1 MPEKK
6 EKKLTGPQKA
16 AILMLALGEQTAA
29 ELVKYLSAD
38 EIKKLGMEMS
48 NLRGVDPKTT
58 TEVLA
63 EFSEQFQ
70 DSEAIRVLGE
80 EYFRHLLPN
89 ALGPEK
95 AQDVIKSIE
104 KEKEK
109 IPFKNVREMD
119 ARVLANFLRAEHPQ
133 TIALVMAHLG
143 EEKAA
148 QVLSHL
154 PSGLQF
160 EVINR
165 IVNLETVPA
174 DIVREIDEALEQELL
189 SLGGEMHQIL
199 GGVQKVAEILNRC
212 DRKTSDAVLQ
222 ALEEADSEMAER
234 VRKLMFVF
242 DDLVAVPDVGIREIL
257 KEVDN
262 KDLVVAL
269 KTASEE
275 LKNKIFRNL
284 SKRAAQIL
292 EEDLAVL
299 GPVRLSEVEAAQQRI
314 IEVARRLE
322 KEGRIVLA
330 GGEGGDALV

>member
-6 EKKLTGPQKA
+6 DKKLSGPQKA
-16 AILMLALGEQTAA
+16 AILMLALGEQVAA
-29 ELVKYLSAD
+29 ELLKYLKPE
-38 EIKKLGMEMS
+38 EIKKLGIEMS
-48 NLRGVDPKTT
+48 NLRGVDQKTT
-58 TEVLA
+58 ADVLA
-63 EFSEQFQ
+63 EFNDQFQ
-70 DSEAIRVLGE
+70 DSDAIRVLGE
-80 EYFRHLLPN
+80 EYFKNLLPN
-89 ALGPEK
+89 ALDPEK
-95 AQDVIKSIE
+95 AQEVIRSIE
-104 KEKEK
+104 KEKERV
-109 IPFKNVREMD
+109 PFKNIRDMD

-143 EEKAA
+143 EDKAA

-165 IVNLETVPA
+165 IVNLETVPSE
-174 DIVREIDEALEQELL
+174 IVREVDEALEQELL
-189 SLGGEMHQIL
+189 SLGGEMHKIL
-199 GGVQKVAEILNRC
+199 GGVPKVAEILNRC
-212 DRKTSDAVLQ
+212 DRKTADAVLQ
-222 ALEEADSEMAER
+222 ALEEADTEMAER

-292 EEDLAVL
+292 EEDLSVL

>member
-1 MPEKK
+1 MAEKK
-6 EKKLTGPQKA
+6 DKKLTGSQKA
-16 AILMLALGEQTAA
+16 AILMLALGEQVAA
-29 ELVKYLSAD
+29 ELIKYLNAD
-38 EIKKLGMEMS
+38 EVKKLGIEMS

-58 TEVLA
+58 TEVLT
-63 EFSEQFQ
+63 EFSDQFQ

-80 EYFRHLLPN
+80 EYFRQLLPN

-109 IPFKNVREMD
+109 IPFKNIRDMD
-119 ARVLANFLRAEHPQ
+119 AKLLANFLRAEHPQ
-133 TIALVMAHLG
+133 TIALVLAHLG
-143 EEKAA
+143 EEKSA
-148 QVLSHL
+148 QVLYHL
-154 PSGLQF
+154 PTGLQF

-165 IVNLETVPA
+165 IVNLETVPTE
-174 DIVREIDEALEQELL
+174 IVREVDDALENELL
-189 SLGGEMHQIL
+189 SLGGEMQQIL
-199 GGVQKVAEILNRC
+199 GGVRKVAEILNRC
-212 DRKTSDAVLQ
+212 DRRTSDSILQ
-222 ALEEADSEMAER
+222 AMEEADAETAEK

-242 DDLVAVPDVGIREIL
+242 DDLVAVPDVGIRELL

-275 LKNKIFRNL
+275 LKQKIFRNL

-299 GPVRLSEVEAAQQRI
+299 GPVRLSEVETAQQRI

-322 KEGRIVLA
+322 KEGRIILA

>member
-1 MPEKK
+1 MAEKK
-6 EKKLTGPQKA
+6 DKKLTGSQKA
-16 AILMLALGEQTAA
+16 AILMLALGEQVAA
-29 ELVKYLSAD
+29 ELIKYLNAD
-38 EIKKLGMEMS
+38 EVKKLGIEMS

-58 TEVLA
+58 TEVLT
-63 EFSEQFQ
+63 EFSDQFQ

-80 EYFRHLLPN
+80 EYFRQLLPN

-109 IPFKNVREMD
+109 IPFKNIRDMD
-119 ARVLANFLRAEHPQ
+119 AKVLANFLRAEHPQ
-133 TIALVMAHLG
+133 TIALVLAHLG
-143 EEKAA
+143 EEKSA
-148 QVLSHL
+148 QVLYHL
-154 PSGLQF
+154 PTGLQF

-165 IVNLETVPA
+165 IVNLETVPTE
-174 DIVREIDEALEQELL
+174 IVREVDDALENELL
-189 SLGGEMHQIL
+189 SLGGEMQQIL
-199 GGVQKVAEILNRC
+199 GGVRKVAEILNRC
-212 DRKTSDAVLQ
+212 DRRTSDSILQ
-222 ALEEADSEMAER
+222 AMEEADAETAEK

-242 DDLVAVPDVGIREIL
+242 DDLVAVPDVGIRELL

-275 LKNKIFRNL
+275 LKQKIFRNL

-299 GPVRLSEVEAAQQRI
+299 GPVRLSEVETAQQRI

-322 KEGRIVLA
+322 KEGRIILA

>member
-1 MPEKK
+1 M
-6 EKKLTGPQKA
+6 G
-16 AILMLALGEQTAA
+16 
-29 ELVKYLSAD
+29 
-38 EIKKLGMEMS
+38 

-58 TEVLA
+58 ADVLA
-63 EFSEQFQ
+63 EFNDQFQ
-70 DSEAIRVLGE
+70 DTDSIRVLGE
-80 EYFRHLLPN
+80 EYFKNLLPN
-89 ALGPEK
+89 ALDPEK
-95 AQDVIKSIE
+95 AQEVIRAIE
-104 KEKEK
+104 KEKERM
-109 IPFKNVREMD
+109 PFKNIRELD

-148 QVLSHL
+148 QVISHL
-154 PSGLQF
+154 PQGLQF

-165 IVNLETVPA
+165 IVNLETVPS
-174 DIVREIDEALEQELL
+174 DIVREVDEALEQELL
-189 SLGGEMHQIL
+189 SLGGEMQQIL

-212 DRKTSDAVLQ
+212 DRKTADTILQ
-222 ALEEADSEMAER
+222 ALEEADAELAER

-314 IEVARRLE
+314 LEVARRLE

>member
-38 EIKKLGMEMS
+38 EIKKLGIEMS
-48 NLRGVDPKTT
+48 NLRGVDSKTT
-58 TEVLA
+58 NEILT
-63 EFSEQFQ
+63 EFSEQFR
-70 DSEAIRVLGE
+70 DSESIRILGE
-80 EYFRHLLPN
+80 EYFKNLLPS

-95 AQDVIKSIE
+95 AQDVMKSIE
-104 KEKEK
+104 REKEK
-109 IPFKNVREMD
+109 IPFKNIREMD

-133 TIALVMAHLG
+133 TIALVMSHLG

-165 IVNLETVPA
+165 IVSLETVPFE
-174 DIVREIDEALEQELL
+174 IVREVDEALEQELL
-189 SLGGEMHQIL
+189 SLGKEMHQVL

-222 ALEEADSEMAER
+222 ALEEADTETAEK

-242 DDLVAVPDVGIREIL
+242 DDLVAVPDIGIREIL

-322 KEGRIVLA
+322 KEGRVVLA

>member
-1 MPEKK
+1 MAEKK
-6 EKKLTGPQKA
+6 DKKLTGSQKA
-16 AILMLALGEQTAA
+16 AILMLALGEQVAA
-29 ELVKYLSAD
+29 ELIKYLNAD
-38 EIKKLGMEMS
+38 EVKKLGIEMS

-58 TEVLA
+58 TEVLT
-63 EFSEQFQ
+63 EFSDQFQ

-80 EYFRHLLPN
+80 EYFRQLLPN

-109 IPFKNVREMD
+109 IPFKNIRDMD
-119 ARVLANFLRAEHPQ
+119 AKVLANFLRAEHPQ
-133 TIALVMAHLG
+133 TIALVLAHLG
-143 EEKAA
+143 EEKSA
-148 QVLSHL
+148 QVLYHL
-154 PSGLQF
+154 PTGLQF

-165 IVNLETVPA
+165 IVSLETVPSE
-174 DIVREIDEALEQELL
+174 IVREVDDALENELL
-189 SLGGEMHQIL
+189 SLGGEMQQIL
-199 GGVQKVAEILNRC
+199 GGVRKVAEILNRC
-212 DRKTSDAVLQ
+212 DRRTSDSILQ
-222 ALEEADSEMAER
+222 AMEEADAETAEK

-242 DDLVAVPDVGIREIL
+242 DDLVAVPDVGIRELL

-275 LKNKIFRNL
+275 LKQKIFRNL

-299 GPVRLSEVEAAQQRI
+299 GPVRLSEVETAQQRI

-322 KEGRIVLA
+322 KEGRIILA

>member
-6 EKKLTGPQKA
+6 DKKLSGPQKA
-16 AILMLALGEQTAA
+16 AILMLALGEQVAA
-29 ELVKYLSAD
+29 ELLKYLKPE
-38 EIKKLGMEMS
+38 EIKKLGIEMG

-58 TEVLA
+58 ADVLA
-63 EFSEQFQ
+63 EFNDQFQ
-70 DSEAIRVLGE
+70 DTDSIRVLGE
-80 EYFRHLLPN
+80 EYFKNLLPN
-89 ALGPEK
+89 ALDPEK
-95 AQDVIKSIE
+95 AQEVIRAIE
-104 KEKEK
+104 KEKER
-109 IPFKNVREMD
+109 IPFKNIRELD

-148 QVLSHL
+148 QVISHL
-154 PSGLQF
+154 PQGLQF

-165 IVNLETVPA
+165 IVNLETVPS
-174 DIVREIDEALEQELL
+174 DIVREVDEALEQELL
-189 SLGGEMHQIL
+189 SLGGEMQQIL

-212 DRKTSDAVLQ
+212 DRKTADTILQ
-222 ALEEADSEMAER
+222 ALEEADAELAER

-314 IEVARRLE
+314 LEVARRLE

>member
-6 EKKLTGPQKA
+6 EKKITGPQKA
-16 AILMLALGEQTAA
+16 AILMLALGEQVAA
-29 ELVKYLSAD
+29 ELLKYLNAD
-38 EIKKLGMEMS
+38 EIKKLGIEMS
-48 NLRGVDPKTT
+48 NLKGVDPKTT
-58 TEVLA
+58 TDVLV
-63 EFSEQFQ
+63 EFTDQFQ
-70 DSEAIRVLGE
+70 DSDSIRVLGE

-109 IPFKNVREMD
+109 IPFKNIREMD

-133 TIALVMAHLG
+133 TIALVMSYLG

-148 QVLSHL
+148 QVLSYL

-165 IVNLETVPA
+165 IVHLETVPA
-174 DIVREIDEALEQELL
+174 EIVREVDEALEQELL
-189 SLGGEMHQIL
+189 SIGGEMQQIL

-242 DDLVAVPDVGIREIL
+242 DDLVAVPDVGIRELL

-262 KDLVVAL
+262 KDLVLAL

-322 KEGRIVLA
+322 KEGRIVLV
-330 GGEGGDALV
+330 GGEGGDTFV